1 MTDASAKETEPKVEE
16 TPQAVNILRSKIAE
30 AAEAAKEKDKQ
41 VEESLAFL
49 DEKSTAEIP
58 KQDEDTNEGA
68 ETMFVPDKD
77 FYTAKQAAVKFNSMS
92 ARNKSTNAGFGFG
105 KGGPTDPFA

>member
-1 MTDASAKETEPKVEE
+1 
-16 TPQAVNILRSKIAE
+16 
-30 AAEAAKEKDKQ
+30 
-41 VEESLAFL
+41 
-49 DEKSTAEIP
+49 
-58 KQDEDTNEGA
+58 
-68 ETMFVPDKD
+68 MFVPDKD